1 MPPHPLVWGA
11 FSAPNVRT
19 VRTPSKSHTTPLSTL
34 LEIDNLNQ
42 STLSVLKRDQTPYVV
57 DLLAIIQLLPKG
69 KTKTFGEL
77 SNTVAGIILGK
88 FHFAYTSMLFQTN
101 MMKITYYEKDI

>member
-11 FSAPNVRT
+11 FGAPNVRT
-19 VRTPSKSHTTPLSTL
+19 VRTPSKSHNTPLSTL

-77 SNTVAGIILGK
+77 SNTVAGIILGI
-88 FHFAYTSMLFQTN
+88 FHFAYHVHVVPDQYDEDYIL
-101 MMKITYYEKDI
+101 